1 MQFTLTVNVPWNSA
15 APSSSSLDEMT
26 SASVEDNLSQIMT
39 ENKNCSNIV
48 VILLMHETEK
58 E

>member
-1 MQFTLTVNVPWNSA
+1 MPWNSA

-39 ENKNCSNIV
+39 ENKDCSNVVVINIV
-48 VILLMHETEK
+48 VILLKHETEK